1 MPDSHVGEY
10 VYLCLIPKGWDS
22 KVSNAS
28 ARSGRALFEESLSLC
43 ASQIY
48 SNHIFPLMS
57 TATQTAEPTP
67 LVSVII
73 PVYKV
78 EDYLAECVDSVIN
91 QTYRNLEIILVDDGS
106 PDGCGA
112 MCDAYAAQDDR
123 VRVIHRPNG
132 GLSAARNS
140 GMDIATG
147 EFITFL
153 DSDDWMYRGTIEG
166 YMQCFAKHPELD
178 LVESGI
184 YYTSSG
190 EPCNVGEYIGD
201 LQATAKILTGSE
213 LIRTICMD
221 TCPIPTAIAWN
232 KCYRKELVEGHRFIE
247 GRVWEDYAFHLRLF
261 PHVKFYLRWDQ
272 VNYYYREDRE
282 GAITE
287 RKSALIIPKLVDSY
301 ENQKEIIVD
310 LEAKIARGE
319 TMSGGISLEDH
330 RLYALSQF
338 VSQLIAPSYCDLR
351 IRSVRTQLIPVIRPY
366 VKFIAMR
373 PYMSAS
379 RLKVLARRIMIFSL
393 PIYMYLYVPLVYM
406 YLDVKRSLGMH
417 R

>member
-1 MPDSHVGEY
+1 MST
-10 VYLCLIPKGWDS
+10 
-22 KVSNAS
+22 VSNTADS
-28 ARSGRALFEESLSLC
+28 A
-43 ASQIY
+43 
-48 SNHIFPLMS
+48 
-57 TATQTAEPTP
+57 P

-78 EDYLAECVDSVIN
+78 EDYLAECVDSVLN

-178 LVESGI
+178 LVESRI
-184 YYTSSG
+184 YCTSSG

-201 LQATAKILTGSE
+201 PQATAKILTGSE
-213 LIRTICMD
+213 LIRTFCMD
-221 TCPIPTAIAWN
+221 TWPIPTAVAWN
-232 KCYRKELVEGHRFIE
+232 KCYRKKLVEGHRFIE

-287 RKSALIIPKLVDSY
+287 RKPDLIIPKLVDSY

-310 LEAKIARGE
+310 LEAKIAQGE
-319 TMSGGISLEDH
+319 TMSGGISLEEH

-351 IRSVRTQLIPVIRPY
+351 ISSVRTQLIPVIRPY

-393 PIYMYLYVPLVYM
+393 PIYMHLYVPLVSM
-406 YLDVKRSLGMH
+406 YLNVKRSLGMH

>member
-1 MPDSHVGEY
+1 
-10 VYLCLIPKGWDS
+10 
-22 KVSNAS
+22 
-28 ARSGRALFEESLSLC
+28 
-43 ASQIY
+43 
-48 SNHIFPLMS
+48 MS
-57 TATQTAEPTP
+57 TAFGASESTP

-112 MCDAYAAQDDR
+112 MCDAYAAQDER

-178 LVESGI
+178 LVESRI
-184 YYTSSG
+184 YSSSSG

-201 LQATAKILTGSE
+201 PLAEAKIVTGAE
-213 LIRTICMD
+213 LIRSFCMD
-221 TCPIPTAIAWN
+221 TWPIPSCIAWN
-232 KCYRKELVEGHRFIE
+232 KCYRKKLVDGHRFFE
-247 GRVWEDYAFHLRLF
+247 GRVWEDYAFHLSLF
-261 PHVKFYLRWDQ
+261 PYVKLYLRWDQ
-272 VNYYYREDRE
+272 VNYYYRENRE
-282 GAITE
+282 GSITE
-287 RKSALIIPKLVDSY
+287 RKPSLIIPKLVDSY
-301 ENQKEIIVD
+301 ENQKQIIVD
-310 LEAKIARGE
+310 LETKIARGE
-319 TMSGGISLEDH
+319 TMSGGISLEEH

-338 VSQLIAPSYCDLR
+338 GSQLLAPSYCDLR
-351 IRSVRTQLIPVIRPY
+351 IRSVRTKLIPVVRPY
-366 VKFIAMR
+366 VKFIATR
-373 PYMSAS
+373 PYRSAS
-379 RLKVLARRIMIFSL
+379 RLNRLAYRIMIFSL
-393 PIYMYLYVPLVYM
+393 PIYMYLYLPLSFM
-406 YLDVKRSLGMH
+406 YLDVKKSLGL
-417 R
+417 RVPPAYK